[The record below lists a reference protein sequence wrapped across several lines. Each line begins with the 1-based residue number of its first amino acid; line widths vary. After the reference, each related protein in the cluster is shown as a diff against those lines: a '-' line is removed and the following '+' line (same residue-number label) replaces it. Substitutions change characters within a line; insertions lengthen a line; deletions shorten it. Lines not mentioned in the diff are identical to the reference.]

1 MGVLREGAGRI
12 KARFTLYQ
20 HALPDAQ
27 AARVAFGLVTES
39 LGGLR
44 WRWIVPAGAGVA
56 ILALLLMRALL
67 YSYVLVPY
75 FLELGVPEKV
85 HPVYIRAVVFF
96 VLPAMYLLLT
106 VAAAYSVASRAGT
119 APRRHGLMVGLVSV
133 AVLQAIGLT
142 EGPFSLTEAVL
153 YLVLAVGGGLLGA
166 AWARRAL
173 DGREAL
179 YRASRDIGAADGA
192 HGIVAAIGEHL
203 AGPED
208 EGVAFWRLED
218 RTEGGEGPVG
228 FVQAESWTPPGS
240 GGWPSGTRLDAQWVS
255 DGLRRGS
262 PVALRTRE
270 LPGRE
275 REAWEREGVRSALLV
290 PLGASRGAEIGLL
303 VVASR
308 RGRYFS
314 KGAVRAYQTIGAQ
327 AALALENLRLVEEA
341 LKAGRQA
348 GVLRERQRMAHEIH
362 DTLAQGFTSIVM
374 NLEAVEEIEPPA
386 SETAR
391 RHLEGARQAARES
404 LTEARRLVWA
414 LRPESLD
421 RRSLVE
427 ALQGLS
433 DRWAQETGVSVRAN
447 ATGTPRGL
455 PPETE
460 VALLRVAQEAL
471 GNVRKHAGARR
482 AALTLSYMDDLVV
495 LDILDDGAGFD
506 PCVPRAGVGAGDS
519 GGFGLRSMR
528 ERVEILGGRFSV
540 DSSPG
545 NGTSLTVELP
555 TGERETPEEVR

>member
-12 KARFTLYQ
+12 RARFKPRPP
-20 HALPDAQ
+20 ALPDA
-27 AARVAFGLVTES
+27 RVVGVPLGLATEA

-56 ILALLLMRALL
+56 ILGLLLVRALL

-75 FLELGVPEKV
+75 FLELGVPEEV
-85 HPVYIRAVVFF
+85 HPAYTRAMVSF
-96 VLPAMYLLLT
+96 VLPATHLLLT
-106 VAAAYSVASRAGT
+106 VAAASFVARRAGT

-133 AVLQAIGLT
+133 AVLQAIGLAG
-142 EGPFSLTEAVL
+142 GPFSPTEAAL
-153 YLVLAVGGGLLGA
+153 YLLLAVVGGLLGA

-173 DGREAL
+173 AGREAL
-179 YRASRDIGAADGA
+179 YRASRDIGAADCA
-192 HGIVAAIGEHL
+192 RDIVAAIGEHL

-208 EGVAFWRLED
+208 EGVAFWRPED
-218 RTEGGEGPVG
+218 ETGSVG
-228 FVQAESWTPPGS
+228 FVRAESWPPAGS
-240 GGWPSGTRLDAQWVS
+240 RGWPTGTRLDAELLP
-255 DGLRRGS
+255 DGLGPGS
-262 PVALRTRE
+262 PAVLRTRD
-270 LPGRE
+270 LPKPE
-275 REAWEREGVRSALLV
+275 REAWEHEGVRSALLV
-290 PLGASRGAEIGLL
+290 PLVASRGSEIGLL

-314 KGAVRAYQTIGAQ
+314 KAAVRAYQTIGAQ

-348 GVLRERQRMAHEIH
+348 GMLRERQRLAHEIH

-374 NLEAVEEIEPPA
+374 NLEAVEETDPPT

-391 RHLEGARQAARES
+391 RHLDGARQVARES
-404 LTEARRLVWA
+404 LAEARRLVWA

-421 RRSLVE
+421 RRSLAE
-427 ALQGLS
+427 ALESLS
-433 DRWAQETGVSVRAN
+433 ERWAEETGVSVRTN
-447 ATGTPRGL
+447 VTGAPRGL

-495 LDILDDGAGFD
+495 LDVLDDGAGFD
-506 PCVPRAGVGAGDS
+506 ARAPRAGVGAQDS

-528 ERVEILGGRFSV
+528 ERVEGLGGRFLI

-545 NGTSLTVELP
+545 SGTSLTVELP
-555 TGERETPEEVR
+555 TGERESPEEVR